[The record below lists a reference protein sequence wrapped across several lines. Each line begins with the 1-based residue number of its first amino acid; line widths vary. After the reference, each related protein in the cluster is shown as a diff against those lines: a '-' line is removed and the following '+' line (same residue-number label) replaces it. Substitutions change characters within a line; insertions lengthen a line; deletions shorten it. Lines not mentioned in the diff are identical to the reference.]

1 MGGGQEPSDG
11 QIVAIF
17 AKIQKPLPRGFA
29 IKSAQGATKEHLSI
43 FHELG
48 GAFLLSFLLKYR
60 QKHSRESMW
69 LKRQSG
75 VPKATLAQL
84 GSLETEVMER
94 IWARGEISVRDLHDE
109 LAGRLAYTTLMTTLD
124 RLYKKSLL
132 LRRKQGK
139 AFFYVPACT
148 EQEYQEQLTGH
159 LFGMV
164 LRENKDSDA
173 VLSCFV

>member
-1 MGGGQEPSDG
+1 
-11 QIVAIF
+11 
-17 AKIQKPLPRGFA
+17 
-29 IKSAQGATKEHLSI
+29 
-43 FHELG
+43 
-48 GAFLLSFLLKYR
+48 
-60 QKHSRESMW
+60 MW

-94 IWARGEISVRDLHDE
+94 IWARGEISVRDLHEE

-124 RLYKKSLL
+124 RLFKKGLL
-132 LRRKQGK
+132 QRRKQGK
-139 AFFYVPACT
+139 AFFYVPVCT

-173 VLSCFV
+173 VLSCFVETISENDCEMLDRLDEMVKAKRRALRRKE